1 MKFFYL
7 ITKSESG
14 GPQTHLS
21 QLGSYLIGKGHKVA
35 IMAYPG
41 GWLEGEAKK
50 IGIKFYPN
58 RFLDNSIKPIQEL
71 KALFLI
77 EKALADFKPDL
88 LSCHSTKAGILGRL
102 APRFGMKTI
111 FTAHG
116 WAFTEGVPSWR
127 QFPVTFLERLCA
139 NFCSK
144 IICVSEHDRQLSL
157 KYKIAPENKLITVH
171 NGVEVFKEMPE
182 KDHSG
187 ILKIVFTG
195 RLVMPKDPFSL
206 VKAVSLLPEN
216 LRSKIEV
223 SIIGGGSYEQEL
235 KELIIRLRLEDKVK
249 LLGALPRSEVFNVLK
264 PAHIFALIS
273 DWEGLPRSILEAMSS
288 GMVTIASDVG
298 GVSELIDKDSG
309 FLVKRRDVEGV
320 KNALVKLLSQPELI
334 KEMGEKAHKKAL
346 EEFSLDKMIEST
358 ISVYEEALFRKI

>member
-21 QLGSYLIGKGHKVA
+21 QLGSYLIGKGHEVA

-41 GWLEGEAKK
+41 GWLEGEAKR

-58 RFLDNSIKPIQEL
+58 RFLDNSIQPVREL
-71 KALFLI
+71 RALFLI

-102 APRFGMKTI
+102 APRFGMKTL

-116 WAFTEGVPSWR
+116 WAFTEGVPAWR
-127 QFPVTFLERLCA
+127 EFPVTFLERLCA

-144 IICVSEHDRQLSL
+144 IICVSEHDRQLAL
-157 KYKIAPENKLITVH
+157 RYKIASGNKFITVH
-171 NGVEVFKEMPE
+171 NGVEVVKEIPA
-182 KDHSG
+182 KDYSG
-187 ILKIVFTG
+187 KLKIVFTG
-195 RLVMPKDPFSL
+195 RLVAPKDPFSL
-206 VKAVSLLPEN
+206 VKAVSLLPED
-216 LRSKIEV
+216 LRARVEV
-223 SIIGGGSYEQEL
+223 AIVGGGSYEREL
-235 KELIIRLRLEDKVK
+235 RELINQLQLDDKVK
-249 LLGALPRSEVFNVLK
+249 MLGALPRSEVFKVLA

-288 GMVTIASDVG
+288 GMVTIASEVG
-298 GVSELIDKDSG
+298 GVAELVDESSG

-320 KNALVKLLSQPELI
+320 KGALIKLLSDPGLI
-334 KEMGEKAHKKAL
+334 KEMGEKAHQKAL
-346 EEFSLDKMIEST
+346 EQFSLEKMIEST
-358 ISVYEEALFRKI
+358 VGVYEEMLSRKI